1 MGPLSWIGGGK
12 RKKVTGALPAWPA
25 GVTADAHIK
34 VEAVV
39 APDGRVRSVR
49 PGQKGNA
56 RCEDAAVR
64 AVQHWRFERLSRHIP
79 QRDQR
84 CVVTLSFSV
93 K

>member
-1 MGPLSWIGGGK
+1 MGSMQWIGGGK
-12 RKKVTGALPAWPA
+12 RKKVSGALPGWPA
-25 GVTADAHIK
+25 GVSGDVHIK

-49 PGQKGNA
+49 PGQKWNA

-64 AVQHWRFERLSRHIP
+64 AVQRWNFERLGRHVP

-84 CVVTLSFSV
+84 SVVTFSFIGR
-93 K
+93 